1 MTGHHDH
8 EHDDIQCEECW
19 TWDPLAATRTGSEPP
34 LDVLTTGPLFFDLI
48 FSGLPR
54 LPEPGEEL
62 YSTGMGSCPG
72 GIANLA
78 TATARLGLRTGLVTG
93 FGDDAYADWMWDVLS
108 EDEHIDLSAS
118 RRFDNFH
125 SAITVSMAF
134 RGDRGMVTH
143 AHGLPES
150 LEDALLAAP
159 QARAAAIDLNS
170 EGPHWRTLSERGTL
184 LFADIGFDETG
195 EWDQARLAPLEF
207 CHAFT
212 PNAVEAMAY
221 TRTERPTDAVRKLAE
236 RVPLAVVT
244 DGVGAA
250 SRSTAP
256 RVRRPTARP
265 SPSRRSIRP
274 APATCS
280 PPPSCSARS
289 PGGPGDE
296 APLRFAQRLDGG
308 SPLRGSLAAPG
319 WGDIAD
325 WWRDVSKRATDGDLR
340 AAYIARDYA
349 FLADLIPTHEVHGVR
364 RAEGT
369 FALASHLG
377 YRRGR
382 PEGA

>member
-1 MTGHHDH
+1 MTAHDH
-8 EHDDIQCEECW
+8 EHDEARCEECW
-19 TWDPLAATRTGSEPP
+19 SWDPLAATRAESGPP

-62 YSTGMGSCPG
+62 YSSGMGSCPG

-118 RRFDNFH
+118 RRFENFH

-134 RGDRGMVTH
+134 QGDRGMVTH

-159 QARAAAIDLNS
+159 GARAAAIDLNS

-195 EWDQARLAPLEF
+195 RWDQARLAPLEF

-221 TRTERPTDAVRKLAE
+221 TRTDRATDAVRKLAD

-244 DGVGAA
+244 DGVGGSFAIDGTTGEEAYCPSVPVEAIDPTGAGDVFAA
-250 SRSTAP
+250 SIVLGTLARWP
-256 RVRRPTARP
+256 LEVR
-265 SPSRRSIRP
+265 
-274 APATCS
+274 
-280 PPPSCSARS
+280 
-289 PGGPGDE
+289 
-296 APLRFAQRLDGG
+296 LRFASLSASMAVRRFG
-308 SPLRGSLAAPG
+308 GSLAAPG

-382 PEGA
+382 PESA